1 MLTAK
6 LNIELKEK
14 SLDELLKNVPVTNG
28 CKYKETYAIEGNVKS
43 MTPLVMK
50 KKHLSSPIIILM
62 IFLQHVVMYGTTFGK
77 GKFIKFNSEYSLKF
91 CFN

>member
-1 MLTAK
+1 MLTKK

-28 CKYKETYAIEGNVKS
+28 CKYKENYAIEGNVKS

-50 KKHLSSPIIILM
+50 KKHLPSPIIFLM
-62 IFLQHVVMYGTTFGK
+62 IFLQHVAMYTFGK
-77 GKFIKFNSEYSLKF
+77 GKFIHS
-91 CFN
+91 